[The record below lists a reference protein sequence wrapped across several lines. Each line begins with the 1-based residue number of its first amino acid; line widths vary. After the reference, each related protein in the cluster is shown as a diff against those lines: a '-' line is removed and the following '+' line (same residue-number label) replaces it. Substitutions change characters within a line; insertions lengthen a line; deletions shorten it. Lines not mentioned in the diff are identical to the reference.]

1 MKKLILIVGIAMFAT
16 ASQASYLYWQVTSN
30 DYSDSNIF
38 GGDASVVA
46 LAQVTALAN
55 GSAANQWQ
63 AYPTVAGTTYN
74 SVLEQQSTPV
84 PSAGGVY
91 IVDGTF
97 DDGYIYYIELYN
109 NSGTLVSRSAGMTS
123 NDLVQYTQQELVSVS
138 SVLDPGSTV
147 SVWHGAGY
155 TPVPE
160 PTSAMLML
168 FGAAFLGLKRKN
180 RSIA

>member
-1 MKKLILIVGIAMFAT
+1 MKKLVLMAGIAMLAT
-16 ASQASYLYWQVTSN
+16 VSQASYLYWQVTSD
-30 DYSDSNIF
+30 DYSGSNIF

-63 AYPTVAGTTYN
+63 AYPAVGGTTYN
-74 SVLEQQSTPV
+74 SEIAQQTTPV

-97 DDGYIYYIELYN
+97 SDGYTYYIELYN
-109 NSGTLVSRSAGMTS
+109 NSGTLVSRSAGITS
-123 NDLVQYTQQELVSVS
+123 SQLVQYTQQEFVSVA
-138 SVLDPGSTV
+138 SVLEPGSTV
-147 SVWHGAGY
+147 AVWHGTGY
-155 TPVPE
+155 APVPE

-180 RSIA
+180 RRIA